1 MMDDKLIKDGL
12 LHLMSIPEDKAQSA
26 GVLFILDSRNS
37 SDESVSR
44 LLHIIVQ
51 ICRGGKVFKAVV
63 ISSETRVH
71 LHNTM
76 AQLQLQQGDLTPICH
91 CFDVPF
97 LTSFVSMDQL
107 TRRLGGSIKFNCE
120 LWVKAKSVWLLI
132 LVCCLKY

>member
-1 MMDDKLIKDGL
+1 LVTGGRDYSNHPVIECQPEVLDRKMMDDKLIKDGL

-63 ISSETRVH
+63 ISSETRV
-71 LHNTM
+71 L
-76 AQLQLQQGDLTPICH
+76 
-91 CFDVPF
+91 
-97 LTSFVSMDQL
+97 
-107 TRRLGGSIKFNCE
+107 
-120 LWVKAKSVWLLI
+120 
-132 LVCCLKY
+132 